1 MASTFNEE
9 WANFTTTVN
18 IAAKEHLGQRRSKQH
33 EWITTESIDLIAKK
47 KAIKPAL
54 SNEYQELNRQTKA
67 NLRNDKKAW
76 YSKIADELESAA
88 TCNNMRE
95 VYQKRTS

>member
-18 IAAKEHLGQRRSKQH
+18 KAATEHLGQRRSKQH
-33 EWITTESIDLIAKK
+33 EWITTESIEDLIAKR

-54 SNEYQELNRQTKA
+54 SNEYQELNRQKQT
-67 NLRNDKKAW
+67 
-76 YSKIADELESAA
+76 
-88 TCNNMRE
+88 
-95 VYQKRTS
+95 